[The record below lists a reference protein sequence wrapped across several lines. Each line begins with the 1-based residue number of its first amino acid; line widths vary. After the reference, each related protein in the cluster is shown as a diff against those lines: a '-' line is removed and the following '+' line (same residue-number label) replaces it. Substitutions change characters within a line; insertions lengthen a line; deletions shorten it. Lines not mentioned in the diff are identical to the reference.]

1 MKKIKFLALFTS
13 LTLALAPS
21 AGALEFTIDAPEGAN
36 YGKPTSIQVPITEDG
51 GAAKNEDISKNAAKI
66 PPLFGSGASNTL
78 NTGSYLTPNLAPGMQ
93 VSGGGTINGS
103 NAAIVLPPSA
113 GGGAISSTGSSGI
126 TVPGNTTGSGT
137 ISGGSTPSGTSSSG
151 SNSNFTTSTSS
162 GFTKVTSDMYYSGG
176 HLGTLKI
183 PAIDL
188 SVKIYEGTDNDTLH
202 KGVGHFTDSS
212 IWSGNV
218 GLAGHNRG
226 KVQPF
231 NKLHKLSVGDEV
243 VLKTK
248 LGTREY
254 KVISVSKVGDDDRSG
269 LAVTKENKLTL
280 YTCVEDERDYRW
292 CVVCTEIV

>member
-1 MKKIKFLALFTS
+1 MAF
-13 LTLALAPS
+13 APS
-21 AGALEFTIDAPEGAN
+21 AGALEYTIDTPDNTN
-36 YGKPTSIQVPITEDG
+36 YGKPTSIEVPITADG

-78 NTGSYLTPNLAPGMQ
+78 NTGSYLTPNLVPGMQ
-93 VSGGGTINGS
+93 PTGGTVNGS

-113 GGGAISSTGSSGI
+113 GGAVTGSTGSSGTI
-126 TVPGNTTGSGT
+126 SNGTTSSGGNSSITGSNF
-137 ISGGSTPSGTSSSG
+137 STSTQP
-151 SNSNFTTSTSS
+151 NTSS
-162 GFTKVTSDMYYSGG
+162 GFTKVTSDMYYSNG

-188 SVKIYEGTDNDTLH
+188 SVKIYEGTDSDTLH
-202 KGVGHFTDSS
+202 KGVGHFEDSS

-231 NKLHKLSVGDEV
+231 NKLYKLAVGDEV
-243 VLKTK
+243 TLKTK
-248 LGTREY
+248 LGTRTY
-254 KVISVSKVGDDDRSG
+254 KVISVSKVGENDRSG
-269 LAVTKENKLTL
+269 LAVTRENKLTL

>member
-1 MKKIKFLALFTS
+1 MKKIKFLALFAC
-13 LTLALAPS
+13 LTLALVPS
-21 AGALEFTIDAPEGAN
+21 AGALEFSIDAPEGAN
-36 YGKPTSIQVPITEDG
+36 YGKPTSIEVPITADG

-66 PPLFGSGASNTL
+66 PPLFGSAASNTL

-93 VSGGGTINGS
+93 VSDGSTINGS
-103 NAAIVLPPSA
+103 NAAIVLPPST
-113 GGGAISSTGSSGI
+113 GGSAIGSTGSSSI
-126 TVPGNTTGSGT
+126 TVPGSTTGSGT
-137 ISGGSTPSGTSSSG
+137 ISSGNSSSG
-151 SNSNFTTSTSS
+151 SGSNFTTSTQPSTSS

-188 SVKIYEGTDNDTLH
+188 SVKVYEGTDGDTLR

-231 NKLHKLSVGDEV
+231 NKLHKLAVGDEV

-254 KVISVSKVGDDDRSG
+254 KVVSVSKVGEDDRSG